1 VRIVLFTMDRLVEFM
16 LPSQVFGTFA
26 FDSNDDEDTKLINIE
41 ADNDEWFLYSTTGVR
56 VLDNGNYTYRLKL
69 EINKFYTLERD
80 NVKYLVYIE
89 DAFDNTFMNFKYDQK
104 L

>member
-1 VRIVLFTMDRLVEFM
+1 MRIVLFTMDRLVEFM

-69 EINKFYTLERD
+69 DLHLIGGDVETCFY
-80 NVKYLVYIE
+80 
-89 DAFDNTFMNFKYDQK
+89 NTFIGAFLDRFDIGPLSQ
-104 L
+104 